1 MPNDVDLLSVIPTPF
16 LVVGGI
22 VVVVILAVFATIIV
36 KGVGRW
42 SRNNGSPVVT
52 TMARL
57 VTKRS
62 QAYGGSG
69 ESRAGT
75 AYFAT
80 FETPTGERF
89 ELPVPARESGLI
101 AEGDTGQLTYQGT
114 RYKSFARTNI
124 SSR

>member
-1 MPNDVDLLSVIPTPF
+1 MPNDVNQLSGMPTPM

-22 VVVVILAVFATIIV
+22 LFMVVLALFATVIV
-36 KGVGRW
+36 KSVSRW
-42 SRNNGSPVVT
+42 SRNNRSPVVT

-62 QAYGGSG
+62 QTYGGSG
-69 ESRAGT
+69 ESGAGT

-80 FETPTGERF
+80 FETPAGERF

-101 AEGDTGQLTYQGT
+101 AEGDTGELTYQGT
-114 RYKSFARTNI
+114 RFKSFARTTI
-124 SSR
+124 SSH

>member
-1 MPNDVDLLSVIPTPF
+1 MPDDVDLLSGMPTPL

-22 VVVVILAVFATIIV
+22 VVVVVLVVFATVII
-36 KGVGRW
+36 KGVSRW

-69 ESRAGT
+69 ESGART

-80 FETPTGERF
+80 FETPAGERF
-89 ELPVPARESGLI
+89 ELPLPARESGLI
-101 AEGDTGQLTYQGT
+101 AEGDAGELTYQGT
-114 RYKSFARTNI
+114 RFKSFARTTI
-124 SSR
+124 SSH

>member
-1 MPNDVDLLSVIPTPF
+1 MPDDIDLLSVMPTP
-16 LVVGGI
+16 LLIVGGI
-22 VVVVILAVFATIIV
+22 IVVAVVAVFATVIV
-36 KGVGRW
+36 KGIGGW

-62 QAYGGSG
+62 EAYGGSG
-69 ESRAGT
+69 ESRART

-80 FETPTGERF
+80 FETPAGERF
-89 ELPVPARESGLI
+89 ELPVPARESALI

-114 RYKSFARTNI
+114 RFKSFARTSI
-124 SSR
+124 PSR